1 MTGKNRWLMLCIFL
15 FPQLLWGLEDQSD
28 VAYDQLN
35 LESLSKQ
42 TRLQAI
48 RDFIRAHPKYAQ
60 AHYDLHKVL
69 IEDCTPEAYQDA
81 HRALKQALYLKPVN
95 ITYMVA
101 LGDLLWI
108 QDKHALALGQYKK
121 VLKRSHNEPAA
132 LVGIGRFHLGEFLK
146 YRDLNVDG
154 NKQFARKDFQEAV
167 RYFYRAIEAHPS
179 YRKAY
184 LHLAA
189 AYLESNQIER
199 LVMLSRKMVRNF
211 PDDWETLLWCGL
223 SHHLSG
229 AGAMAEQ
236 FFLTAKKKLSEAE
249 LAVIKA
255 VEEDRYAS
263 DAIAYASDLESSTVS
278 DIVDPLL
285 LTEYNEHV
293 LEQYGRAAYVIL
305 CLGRPEKGIKG
316 WETDRGQTF
325 LKFGKPLRKRMVRPG
340 INEGSRITAMEY
352 SRQFTSHVYRQIW
365 YYEGFEMAF
374 RSADGTTGWMFDTFS
389 GLIKTARPFMIDPA
403 ISLDSHLT
411 QRDLWRRANRIPNV
425 SASPKSVLKSLPPR
439 FVDPYADKRYPLFN
453 QMTAFKRADSIRL
466 EVSYALPKARFGS
479 LNQKQFII
487 DNGLFMLDN
496 NDQMVYR
503 NVESGILP
511 FSPIRKYRSPIDSL
525 KNAYFLTFKD
535 VSVNPGTYQIRGEVR
550 DKISGSIGE
559 FRNQKT
565 LTYSDSTLQVSDLLL
580 ASVIRSQA
588 AFPESREDLKVI
600 PNPLRTYGQASSVY
614 VYFEIYNLTQDEFN
628 QTKFQVSYTLSKPS
642 IEEIDPDLFFARQ
655 RAVPTQIE
663 RIEPPDQLSTP
674 ASRVD
679 AFSLERENPNSD
691 IDNQES
697 ESPDY
702 LLEQQKLLSE
712 LVYDPGTS
720 VVRYVVPQQ
729 QISEELVKVLEEGVA
744 HETTVTADYLGNRED
759 EFTYLQIDVSQVPLG
774 IHKLTITA
782 HDKVGKTVAQNETF
796 FRIIQGGETT
806 IDALFQ
812 NAIEQIGQVSRAESI
827 VALEKII
834 SRDKNY
840 APAYNELAKLH
851 LLDHSVNGR
860 QRAMRKIQQA
870 IAIDSDNIE
879 YRLTRGKILWHQG
892 FRSRA
897 LNQFKN
903 VIKKDPQ
910 NTAVLN
916 GLGMFWVYDFLSQ
929 KDRRTAHHS
938 KDFKIFAEEA
948 KQEAIQVLRK
958 SIQLDGTNQQP
969 YYLLGILYFEDKY
982 WDAFHALMQALRA
995 QYPDDKNALLFCG
1008 LAAYQIGEFNDSH
1021 EYYQRA
1027 LDLMRVE
1034 ERELLN
1040 SIDLL
1045 VSQGDHASR
1054 DTMQAIDE
1062 LLEREMFWKRQDP
1075 LYLSEFNERK
1085 MAHFGRMA
1093 YANLRFRRFSDDVE
1107 GWQTDMGKTYIKFG
1121 RYRRRM
1127 TAYKATWDS
1136 KEILD
1141 AAMMEFWYYEN
1152 FQFKFCGTTDDIWHF
1167 CGGATVETP
1176 SLVPAVGTSAFDIT
1190 PGSPGP
1196 GRSPSSFVPSILTE
1210 ASHHT
1215 FRKTAQRF
1223 VDPYLER
1230 KYTLPYQITAFEEQ
1244 DSVRVELSYMIPKD
1258 RLTENPETGKVSFW
1272 DGVFFFDQQWNDT
1285 YNDRQS
1291 RTLTLPAQDSEQN
1304 AAAQHRNDHLLISR
1318 TVSVRQDSYHFS
1330 VELLDQTSGL
1340 IGVARDE
1347 KLFVYNLESFHL
1359 SDLLIGS
1366 DIQAKKA
1373 LPESRDDLLI
1383 TPNPV
1388 RTFSQSES
1396 VFIYLEL
1403 YDLQRDDFGSTQYE
1417 ISYTIGKP
1425 EVDTLSPTLFASQSL
1440 IATLGKTEIDLRSEQ
1455 IDDVEGQGLQTD
1467 RSENSE
1473 EGSSVFV
1480 DNNMLGETKV
1490 YTSGGQVHYIPA
1502 EDLKIKRSKDGDLTR
1517 TVTANYE
1524 GNREDDFT
1532 YLQIDVNQVPEGVYQ
1547 LTVLA
1552 KDKRTDQTDRKHVYF
1567 RIVE

>member
-35 LESLSKQ
+35 LASLSKQ
-42 TRLQAI
+42 TRRQAI
-48 RDFIRAHPKYAQ
+48 KDFIRAHPKYAQ
-60 AHYDLHKVL
+60 AHYDLYKVL
-69 IEDCTPEAYQDA
+69 IEDRTPEAYQDA
-81 HRALKQALYLKPVN
+81 HRALKQTLRLEPEN
-95 ITYMVA
+95 ITYIVA
-101 LGDLLWI
+101 LGNLLWI
-108 QDKHALALGQYKK
+108 QDKHALAVNEYKK
-121 VLKRSHNEPAA
+121 VLDRSPNEPAA

-146 YRDLNVDG
+146 YRDLNIDG

-167 RYFYRAIEAHPS
+167 KYFYKAIEAHPS
-179 YRKAY
+179 YREAY

-189 AYLESNQIER
+189 TYLESNQTEPLIA
-199 LVMLSRKMVRNF
+199 LSRRMVRHF
-211 PDDWETLLWCGL
+211 PDDWETLLWSGL

-229 AGAMAEQ
+229 NGAMAEQ
-236 FFLTAKKKLSEAE
+236 FFLTAKEKLPEVE
-249 LAVIKA
+249 LAVLKA
-255 VEEDRYAS
+255 VEDGRYAS
-263 DAIAYASDLESSTVS
+263 DAMAYASDLDSSTVL
-278 DIVDPLL
+278 DIIDPLL

-293 LEQYGRAAYVIL
+293 LERYGRAAYVIL

-340 INEGSRITAMEY
+340 INEGSPFTAMEY
-352 SRQFTSHVYRQIW
+352 SRQFTSHVYRQMW

-389 GLIKTARPFMIDPA
+389 GLIKTARPVMVDPNSSSETYW
-403 ISLDSHLT
+403 I
-411 QRDLWRRANRIPNV
+411 QRDRRSRAIRIPHV

-439 FVDPYADKRYPLFN
+439 FIDPYANKRYPLFN

-479 LNQKQFII
+479 LDQKQSII

-496 NDQMVYR
+496 NNRMVYR
-503 NVESGILP
+503 SVEPNVLS
-511 FSPIRKYRSPIDSL
+511 FSPIRNYKSPIDSL
-525 KNAYFLTFKD
+525 KNAYFLTSKD
-535 VSVNPGTYQIRGEVR
+535 VVVNPGTYQIRGEVR
-550 DKISGSIGE
+550 DKVSGSIGE

-580 ASVIRSQA
+580 ASVIRSET

-600 PNPLRTYGQASSVY
+600 PNPLRTYGHTSSVY
-614 VYFEIYNLTQDEFN
+614 VYFEIYNLAQDEFN
-628 QTKFQVSYTLSKPS
+628 QTQFQVSYMLSKPS
-642 IEEIDPDLFFARQ
+642 VEEIDPDLFFSRQ
-655 RAVPTQIE
+655 RAHPTRIE
-663 RIEPPDQLSTP
+663 RVEPPDQLSTP

-679 AFSLERENPNSD
+679 AFSLERENPD
-691 IDNQES
+691 IDSEES

-702 LLEQQKLLSE
+702 ALEQQKLLSE

-720 VVRYVVPQQ
+720 VVKYVVPQQ
-729 QISEELVKVLEEGVA
+729 QTSEELVKVLEEGVA

-796 FRIIQGGETT
+796 FRIIRDGETT

-812 NAIEQIGQVSRAESI
+812 NAMEQVGQVSQEESI
-827 VALEKII
+827 VAIEEII
-834 SRDKNY
+834 SKDKNY

-860 QRAMRKIQQA
+860 QRAMRRIQQA
-870 IAIDSDNIE
+870 IAIEPDNIE
-879 YRLTRGKILWHQG
+879 YRLTRGKIWWAQG
-892 FRSRA
+892 LRSRA
-897 LNQFKN
+897 LNQFKD
-903 VIKKDPQ
+903 VIEKHPN
-910 NTAVLN
+910 NTDVLN
-916 GLGMFWVYDFLSQ
+916 GQGMFWVYEFLRIKDNAQTQDF
-929 KDRRTAHHS
+929 RG
-938 KDFKIFAEEA
+938 FAQEA

-1008 LAAYQIGEFNDSH
+1008 LAAYQLGEFDESH

-1027 LDLMRVE
+1027 LDLMSIE
-1034 ERELLN
+1034 ERELLD

-1045 VSQGDHASR
+1045 VSKEDHAYR
-1054 DTMQAIDE
+1054 DKTQTIDA
-1062 LLEREMFWKRQDP
+1062 LLKREMFWKRQDP
-1075 LYLSEFNERK
+1075 LYLSDFNERK

-1121 RYRRRM
+1121 RYRLRKTFHLPKGGSGFRAFYEM
-1127 TAYKATWDS
+1127 RET
-1136 KEILD
+1136 
-1141 AAMMEFWYYEN
+1141 WYYET
-1152 FQFKFCGTTDDIWHF
+1152 FKIEYCGNGSDRWSF
-1167 CGGATVETP
+1167 CGGFE
-1176 SLVPAVGTSAFDIT
+1176 VGQGGARYYAGNFI
-1190 PGSPGP
+1190 
-1196 GRSPSSFVPSILTE
+1196 E

-1215 FRKTAQRF
+1215 FRKTSQRF
-1223 VDPYLER
+1223 IDPYLQR
-1230 KYTLPYQITAFEEQ
+1230 KYTLPYQIATFEEQ
-1244 DSVRVELSYMIPKD
+1244 NRMRVELSYMIPKD
-1258 RLTENPETGKVSFW
+1258 QLTKNPETDKVSFW
-1272 DGVFFFDQQWNDT
+1272 DGVFFFDEQWSDM
-1285 YNDRQS
+1285 YNYRKLK
-1291 RTLTLPAQDSEQN
+1291 TLTFPKPQPAQN
-1304 AAAQHRNDHLLISR
+1304 AAARHRDDHLLISR
-1318 TVSVRQDSYHFS
+1318 TVSVRQSSYHFS
-1330 VELLDQTSGL
+1330 IEFMDQTSGL

-1347 KLFVYNLESFHL
+1347 KPFVYNQETFRL
-1359 SDLLIGS
+1359 SDLLVGS

-1388 RTFSQSES
+1388 RTFSPSES

-1403 YDLQRDDFGSTQYE
+1403 YDLQRDAFGSTQYE

-1425 EVDTLSPTLFASQSL
+1425 EIDTLSPTLFASHSL
-1440 IATLGKTEIDLRSEQ
+1440 ISTMGKTEIDLRSEQ
-1455 IDDVEGQGLQTD
+1455 TADAQGLQTD
-1467 RSENSE
+1467 QSEDSE
-1473 EGSSVFV
+1473 VSSSAFA
-1480 DNNMLGETKV
+1480 DGNMLGETKV

-1524 GNREDDFT
+1524 GNRENDFT
-1532 YLQIDVNQVPEGVYQ
+1532 YLQIDVNQVPTGIYQ

-1552 KDKRTDQTDRKHVYF
+1552 KDKRTDQTDRKYVYF
-1567 RIVE
+1567 RVVE